1 MVDRVVQ
8 KEDDNHLGD
17 DSFMKPYFHRFENRA
32 PPSFAPMSQRR
43 TMMWQILAGFTTGVS
58 LWYLWWRWTSS
69 LNPDALTFSVVVA
82 LAETLFFV
90 GTVLFFH
97 DVWEEKDTPRHAAPG
112 CRSAF
117 GGDYDPGPTTI
128 DVFITT
134 FDEEVD
140 VVRPTLVA
148 AQGLE
153 APANTQ
159 IAVWL
164 LDDGNRSDFARLA
177 NEFGIGY
184 LQRDNNRGFKAG
196 NLKNALLQTSGDFI
210 VICDAD
216 TRVFP
221 KLLLNTLGYFQDS
234 KVAWVQ
240 TPHWFYD
247 IPEGLDLRLWINQ
260 KIPRSLWFLQRPA
273 SYLAQIITGKDRV
286 GTDPMLSESALF
298 FDVIQRRRNRNSASF
313 CCGAGSIHRRE
324 SLFQSAIFRYGKA
337 LNSDAIMRSRSLDFE
352 PFKFHVS
359 EDIYTSIQLHSDPE
373 NHWKSVYH
381 PDVEC
386 RMLSPWTMD
395 AWATQ
400 KLKYAGGT
408 FDIMLKD
415 NPVFQTGMPWR
426 TKLHYMATFWSYLS
440 ALWVPIMMFAPI
452 LSIFTGWA
460 PVEAYSIEFFV
471 HILPVLLVSEA
482 AMVLGCKGHNIH
494 IGRVMAVGGLPIVL
508 RAFWLVLLGQRP
520 KFPATPKTPVFT
532 DKRFERVLP
541 NIAILTIMAAGIGY
555 GVWAYSEHLDGYS
568 ASFLIVNIFWI
579 FWNALGHIRVIAVAA
594 WRPPAYLKS
603 DPLSETASMK
613 ESFNHAPV

>member
-1 MVDRVVQ
+1 VDGVVLE
-8 KEDDNHLGD
+8 EDGNHLGD
-17 DSFMKPYFHRFENRA
+17 DTFMKPYFHRFENRL
-32 PPSFAPMSQRR
+32 PPIFAPMSQNR
-43 TMMWQILAGFTTGVS
+43 TMMWQFLAGLTVGVS
-58 LWYLWWRWTSS
+58 IWYLWWRWTSS
-69 LNPDALTFSVVVA
+69 LNPDALVFSVVVA

-90 GTVLFFH
+90 GTLFFFH
-97 DVWEEKDTPRHAAPG
+97 DVWEEKDTPRRTAPD
-112 CRSAF
+112 CRSSF

-134 FDEEVD
+134 YDEEIE

-148 AQGLE
+148 AQELE
-153 APANTQ
+153 APENTQ
-159 IAVWL
+159 IAIWL
-164 LDDGNRSDFARLA
+164 LDDGNRPDFTKLA
-177 NEFGIGY
+177 AELDIGY
-184 LQRDNNRGFKAG
+184 LQRDNNLGFKAG

-216 TRVFP
+216 TRIFP
-221 KLLLNTLGYFQDS
+221 KFLVNTLGYFRDS

-247 IPEGLDLRLWINQ
+247 IPEGLDLLQWA
-260 KIPRSLWFLQRPA
+260 KEKLPKPLWFLQRPVSHIA
-273 SYLAQIITGKDRV
+273 HIITGKDRM
-286 GTDPMLSESALF
+286 GADPMLSESALF
-298 FDVIQRRRNRNSASF
+298 FDVIQRRRNRNGASF

-324 SLFQSAIFRYGKA
+324 ALFQSAIFRFGKD
-337 LNSDAIMRSRSLDFE
+337 LNQDTIKSSYAVDFE

-373 NHWKSVYH
+373 NLWTSVYH

-386 RMLSPWTMD
+386 RMLSPWTID

-408 FDIMLKD
+408 FDIMLRD
-415 NPVFQTGMPWR
+415 NPVFRVGMPWR

-440 ALWVPIMMFAPI
+440 VLWVPIMMFAPI

-460 PVEAYSIEFFV
+460 PVEAYSIEFFA
-471 HILPVLLVSEA
+471 HILPVLLLSEA
-482 AMVLGCKGHNIH
+482 AMVVGCKGHNIN
-494 IGRVMAVGGLPIVL
+494 IGRVMAIGGLPIVL
-508 RAFWLVLLGQRP
+508 RAFWLVLRGQKP
-520 KFPATPKTPVFT
+520 KFPATPKTPVFS

-541 NIAILTIMAAGIGY
+541 NIAILTLMAIGIGY
-555 GVWAYSEHLDGYS
+555 GLWAYFVHLDGYS

-594 WRPPAYLKS
+594 WRPPAYLIS
-603 DPLSETASMK
+603 TPLSATAPTK
-613 ESFNHAPV
+613 ESLNHAPV